1 MPKVTFH
8 TYGKTR
14 VRLLQV
20 LREHDKHEIVE
31 VDVTV
36 LLEGDLAESFTAGD
50 NSRVLPTDTIKNT
63 IYVLARQRPI
73 KSIEDFVIYL
83 GHHFLNR
90 LDHVRAVRVEIDQTP
105 WARIAEHAG
114 AFVQSAK
121 ERRITRVSIER
132 ESMRIISGLRNLQI
146 LKTSKSA
153 FAGYLKDEFT
163 TLPETQDRLL
173 GTVLDGDW
181 TFAPGTNDLDFNHMH
196 CAIRAMLLDVFAQH
210 QSLSVQHTLYA
221 MAEQVLKAFD
231 PIEEIHL
238 TMPNKHCLLFDLA
251 RFGLENPNQVFVPT
265 DEPSGLIEAR
275 VSR

>member
-1 MPKVTFH
+1 MPKLTFH

-20 LREHDKHEIVE
+20 LRDYDKHEIVE
-31 VDVTV
+31 VEVTV
-36 LLEGDLAESFTAGD
+36 LLEGHLAESFTAGD

-63 IYVLARQRPI
+63 VYVLARERPI
-73 KSIEDFVIYL
+73 KSIEAFAGQL
-83 GHHFLNR
+83 GHHFLDR
-90 LDHVRAVRVEIDQTP
+90 LHHIRTVRVEIEQTP
-105 WARIAEHAG
+105 WARIAEHGG
-114 AFVQSAK
+114 AFVQSAR
-121 ERRITRVSIER
+121 ERRTSRVEIER
-132 ESMRIISGLRNLQI
+132 ESVRIVSGLRDLQI

-173 GTVLDGDW
+173 GTVLDADW
-181 TFAPGTNDLDFNHMH
+181 TFARGTNDLDFNQLH

-210 QSLSVQHTLYA
+210 ESLSVQHTLYA

-231 PIEEIHL
+231 PLEEIHL
-238 TMPNKHCLLFDLA
+238 KMPNKHCLLFDLA
-251 RFGLENPNQVFVPT
+251 RFGLDNPNQVFVPT